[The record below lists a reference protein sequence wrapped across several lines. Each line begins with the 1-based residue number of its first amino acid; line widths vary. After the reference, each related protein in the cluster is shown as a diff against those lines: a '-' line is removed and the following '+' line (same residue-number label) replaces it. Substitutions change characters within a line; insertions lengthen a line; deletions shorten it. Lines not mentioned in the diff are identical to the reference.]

1 MHYEGKLKVRSHN
14 TSYCELEVVT
24 KAGLTVGLWC
34 LTPLSTIFQLYRGA
48 YVNTYTHVPVILS
61 DVEI

>member
-1 MHYEGKLKVRSHN
+1 
-14 TSYCELEVVT
+14 VVT